1 MKTSERRRN
10 SIHVTQSDIDS
21 NVSPKSPAI
30 AEPAPHA
37 RRALVTGTTTR
48 IVAREPQ
55 RVTAERVTAERSTAE
70 RSTAERSTA
79 ERSTAERSTAER
91 STAERSTAER
101 STPRVAIANRLV
113 LVDRTPT
120 LAESEPASAVTSRG
134 SAALTRRGAGDC
146 AAPSSTWFGEGRGN
160 EYLLLAEDNPLVRE
174 GLVEIVSGEGY
185 PVVACPDGQAAMDW
199 LTSGAALPA
208 LIVLDFVMPR
218 MDGWAFLAERARIH
232 RLRDI
237 PVLGIS
243 ASQAFADGAPLPE
256 GVDDFLHKPFRVEDI
271 LSWIE
276 QRWPPRRSH
285 LTSCP
290 LDIDRSMV
298 NRSNEKRPASR

>member
-70 RSTAERSTA
+70 RST
-79 ERSTAERSTAER
+79 
-91 STAERSTAER
+91 
-101 STPRVAIANRLV
+101 PRVAIANRLV

-134 SAALTRRGAGDC
+134 SAALTRRGAGGDC